1 MVRLPWFV
9 VLGLA
14 ILPGACTLERR
25 ADLEPENGT
34 GEGAESRAVPSTV
47 DSVHA
52 VVSSFHEALAQG
64 DGARIAALT
73 SPGAVL
79 IDQEGSVRWR
89 RTMDSNPALPTALV
103 RARDGLGWTVLG
115 TDFALLGDD
124 VGILVTEYRAE
135 VAGEEVPWS
144 AVETL
149 ILVRGEAGWRVRY
162 LHQSRGPEAVERAR

>member
-1 MVRLPWFV
+1 MVRLPWCV
-9 VLGLA
+9 LLGLA

-25 ADLEPENGT
+25 ADLEPEG
-34 GEGAESRAVPSTV
+34 GAGDGAESRAAAATI

-79 IDQEGSVRWR
+79 IDQEESVRWR
-89 RTMDSNPALPTALV
+89 RAMDSNPALPTALV

-115 TDFALLGDD
+115 TDFTLLGDD
-124 VGILVTEYRAE
+124 AGILVTEYRAE
-135 VAGEEVPWS
+135 IEGEAVPWS
-144 AVETL
+144 AVESL
-149 ILVRGEAGWRVRY
+149 ILVRGDAGWRVRY
-162 LHQSRGPEAVERAR
+162 LHQSRGPEARERAP